1 MVQVEAIAASQK
13 QLPQKPT
20 CTWIRWVQNHLLLLL
35 VLSAQAVLGGQIVK
49 YLPGFDGELP
59 FKLKTG
65 QVYFFFRFFSQIFSV
80 ICGYISVDDSELFYY
95 FIESEGNPQ
104 DDPLFLW
111 LTGGPGCTSFSGL
124 LFMKLILYV
133 FAWYCMKFMKA
144 ALVLRYIPFCQNLSV
159 FVYESH
165 HFGC

>member
-13 QLPQKPT
+13 QPLQKPT

-59 FKLKTG
+59 FKLETG
-65 QVYFFFRFFSQIFSV
+65 QLKFDDGFVVDFDR
-80 ICGYISVDDSELFYY
+80 YISVDDSELFYY
-95 FIESEGNPQ
+95 FIESKGNPQ

-111 LTGGPGCTSFSGL
+111 LNGRPGCTSFSGL
-124 LFMKLILYV
+124 L
-133 FAWYCMKFMKA
+133 
-144 ALVLRYIPFCQNLSV
+144 
-159 FVYESH
+159 YEVVSE
-165 HFGC
+165 

>member
-1 MVQVEAIAASQK
+1 MVQVEAIAASHK
-13 QLPQKPT
+13 QLLQKPT
-20 CTWIRWVQNHLLLLL
+20 CTWIRWVRNHLLLLL

-59 FKLKTG
+59 FKLET
-65 QVYFFFRFFSQIFSV
+65 
-80 ICGYISVDDSELFYY
+80 GYIGVDDSELFYY

-124 LFMKLILYV
+124 LYEVGMYLY
-133 FAWYCMKFMKA
+133 
-144 ALVLRYIPFCQNLSV
+144 L
-159 FVYESH
+159 
-165 HFGC
+165 